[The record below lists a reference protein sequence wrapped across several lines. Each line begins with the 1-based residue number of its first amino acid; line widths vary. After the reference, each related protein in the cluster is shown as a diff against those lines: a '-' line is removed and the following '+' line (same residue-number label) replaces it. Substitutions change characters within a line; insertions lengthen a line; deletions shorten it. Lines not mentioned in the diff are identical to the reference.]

1 MSELKNN
8 NQPKSPLQQKLGGS
22 DSGPGKILKT
32 VFMIMAMF
40 IAVMVIVM
48 LVKGG
53 SSGSLAITFN
63 DYRKLL
69 EAGSIEK
76 VTVIKSQL
84 NDYELI
90 GELKVAE
97 NLSSENGNRKAV
109 TKNFTTKLLVVD
121 NEIQKEWLS
130 KNINVNVQNESG
142 DYFGNIVNVALLLFG
157 VILMITMF
165 RRMQQGGGSMGGK
178 NIFSFGKSQPRVQ
191 NENSEK
197 ITFADVAGVDEAKLE
212 LSEVVDFLKEPIK
225 FQKLG
230 CKIPRG
236 VLLLGPPGTGKTLLA
251 KAVAGEAGVQFL
263 SLSGADFV
271 EMFVGVGASRV
282 RDLFEQAKK
291 VSPAIIFIDEID
303 AVGRQ
308 RGAGFGGGHDERE
321 QTLNALLVEMDGFQP
336 NTGIIVIAATNR
348 PDVLD
353 PALLR
358 PGRFDRQVMVDLPDR
373 KGREGILK
381 VHTRNMPVGSDVNL
395 ERLALATPGF
405 SGADIA
411 NLCNESAIHAAR
423 RGAKAV
429 TMEDFEQA
437 RDKLIMGLERRS
449 MIMSDEEKN
458 MTSYHECGHVL
469 VGKLMPEGDAL
480 HKVTIIPRGRAL
492 GVTSFLPEGDKHSR
506 SKEWFESR
514 IAMAMGGRAAE
525 LLIFGNYTSGA
536 IGDIKQVTQLAKQMV
551 CDLGMSDIL
560 GPVNY
565 SSGDGEVFLGRDF
578 STHKDISEATATII
592 DQEVRRIVDEGMERA
607 TKILKENENLLHNM
621 AKLLIEHETLDAEEI
636 DMIVKGE
643 EIPPLEVKK
652 MMKSRISNMVDS
664 VKQEIKLA
672 TKTISNPD
680 SDSGLT
686 PAAGV

>member
-1 MSELKNN
+1 M
-8 NQPKSPLQQKLGGS
+8 
-22 DSGPGKILKT
+22 
-32 VFMIMAMF
+32 
-40 IAVMVIVM
+40 
-48 LVKGG
+48 
-53 SSGSLAITFN
+53 
-63 DYRKLL
+63 
-69 EAGSIEK
+69 
-76 VTVIKSQL
+76 
-84 NDYELI
+84 
-90 GELKVAE
+90 
-97 NLSSENGNRKAV
+97 
-109 TKNFTTKLLVVD
+109 
-121 NEIQKEWLS
+121 
-130 KNINVNVQNESG
+130 
-142 DYFGNIVNVALLLFG
+142 
-157 VILMITMF
+157 
-165 RRMQQGGGSMGGK
+165 
-178 NIFSFGKSQPRVQ
+178 
-191 NENSEK
+191 
-197 ITFADVAGVDEAKLE
+197 
-212 LSEVVDFLKEPIK
+212 
-225 FQKLG
+225 
-230 CKIPRG
+230 
-236 VLLLGPPGTGKTLLA
+236 LGPPGTGKTLLA

>member
-1 MSELKNN
+1 
-8 NQPKSPLQQKLGGS
+8 
-22 DSGPGKILKT
+22 
-32 VFMIMAMF
+32 MF

>member
-1 MSELKNN
+1 
-8 NQPKSPLQQKLGGS
+8 
-22 DSGPGKILKT
+22 
-32 VFMIMAMF
+32 MF

-212 LSEVVDFLKEPIK
+212 FSEVVDFLKEPIK

-621 AKLLIEHETLDAEEI
+621 ANLLIEHETLDAEEI

>member
-22 DSGPGKILKT
+22 DSGPGKTLKT

-291 VSPAIIFIDEID
+291 VSQPLF
-303 AVGRQ
+303 
-308 RGAGFGGGHDERE
+308 
-321 QTLNALLVEMDGFQP
+321 LL
-336 NTGIIVIAATNR
+336 
-348 PDVLD
+348 
-353 PALLR
+353 
-358 PGRFDRQVMVDLPDR
+358 
-373 KGREGILK
+373 
-381 VHTRNMPVGSDVNL
+381 
-395 ERLALATPGF
+395 
-405 SGADIA
+405 
-411 NLCNESAIHAAR
+411 
-423 RGAKAV
+423 
-429 TMEDFEQA
+429 
-437 RDKLIMGLERRS
+437 
-449 MIMSDEEKN
+449 
-458 MTSYHECGHVL
+458 
-469 VGKLMPEGDAL
+469 
-480 HKVTIIPRGRAL
+480 
-492 GVTSFLPEGDKHSR
+492 
-506 SKEWFESR
+506 
-514 IAMAMGGRAAE
+514 
-525 LLIFGNYTSGA
+525 
-536 IGDIKQVTQLAKQMV
+536 
-551 CDLGMSDIL
+551 
-560 GPVNY
+560 
-565 SSGDGEVFLGRDF
+565 
-578 STHKDISEATATII
+578 
-592 DQEVRRIVDEGMERA
+592 
-607 TKILKENENLLHNM
+607 
-621 AKLLIEHETLDAEEI
+621 
-636 DMIVKGE
+636 
-643 EIPPLEVKK
+643 
-652 MMKSRISNMVDS
+652 MK
-664 VKQEIKLA
+664 
-672 TKTISNPD
+672 
-680 SDSGLT
+680 
-686 PAAGV
+686 